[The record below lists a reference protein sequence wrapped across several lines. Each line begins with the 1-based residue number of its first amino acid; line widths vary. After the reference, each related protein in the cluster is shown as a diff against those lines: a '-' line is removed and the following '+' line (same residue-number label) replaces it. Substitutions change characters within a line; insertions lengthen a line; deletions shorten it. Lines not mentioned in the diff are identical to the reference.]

1 MNNLLIF
8 ILAFYFCLISVLAY
22 GNLFQKIFLDKKI
35 INDNITIYTGFYG
48 LMFLTLI
55 SLFTSYFIQH
65 NFYHNVTLHGFGF
78 IYFFFSKFKAK
89 KTFYKHVFYIS
100 IFLISVLLISKTHD
114 DFSYYHFPFTK
125 FLTENHII
133 FGMGH
138 LNLGYNFLSS
148 LFFLNSTFYLPYIGL
163 YSFHFSAIFF
173 LIFFNYFLLKE
184 IFSINTHQFFKYF
197 YLLTFVFFN
206 VSFNRLAEFGM
217 DKGGQ
222 LLIVLLIIKLFEII
236 ISKKEKNKTDQVLL
250 LLPLLGLCISTKTY
264 FLTYILMSFSIF
276 LINKKFIENIKYILL
291 SRSFLSFSLILVLI
305 FSHHFISTG
314 CLISPLPYSCFE
326 NVFSWA
332 KSIEDV
338 KGLSIWLEQWSKA
351 GAGPNFRI
359 KNELDYIKD
368 FNWVSNWFQ
377 KYFLIKFLD
386 QIAILFTAILL
397 ILIYLKK
404 FTISKNK
411 IYFKREFFI
420 FYFLLII
427 IFYIWFSNH
436 PTLRYGGYSIFYLVV
451 AFPITI
457 LFYKLK
463 NSDINL
469 KKFKFIIIFIIL
481 IVNIKNFNRINNE
494 IERNDIYKF
503 NNFPFFAIK
512 EKKYL
517 RIKFETG
524 LVIYSAH
531 HCWATPTPCGNFSG
545 NDLTVYKKNGY
556 NFIQMSK

>member
-8 ILAFYFCLISVLAY
+8 ILSFYFCLISVLAY

-35 INDNITIYTGFYG
+35 ISNNINIYTGFYG
-48 LMFLTLI
+48 LMFLTMI

-65 NFYHNVTLHGFGF
+65 NFYHNIALHGFGF
-78 IYFFFSKFKAK
+78 FYFFFSKFKAK
-89 KTFYKHVFYIS
+89 KIFYKHIFYIS

-173 LIFFNYFLLKE
+173 LIFFNYFLLKQ
-184 IFSINTHQFFKYF
+184 IFSINTHHFFKYF
-197 YLLTFVFFN
+197 YLLTFMFFN

-236 ISKKEKNKTDQVLL
+236 ISKKIKNKTDQVLL
-250 LLPLLGLCISTKTY
+250 LVPLLGLCISTKTY

-291 SRSFLSFSLILVLI
+291 SRSFVSFCLILVFT

-386 QIAILFTAILL
+386 QIAILLTAILL

-404 FTISKNK
+404 FTISNNK
-411 IYFKREFFI
+411 IYFKKEFFI

-427 IFYIWFSNH
+427 IFYIWFTNH
-436 PTLRYGGYSIFYLVV
+436 PTLRYGGV
-451 AFPITI
+451 
-457 LFYKLK
+457 
-463 NSDINL
+463 
-469 KKFKFIIIFIIL
+469 
-481 IVNIKNFNRINNE
+481 
-494 IERNDIYKF
+494 
-503 NNFPFFAIK
+503 
-512 EKKYL
+512 
-517 RIKFETG
+517 
-524 LVIYSAH
+524 
-531 HCWATPTPCGNFSG
+531 
-545 NDLTVYKKNGY
+545 
-556 NFIQMSK
+556 